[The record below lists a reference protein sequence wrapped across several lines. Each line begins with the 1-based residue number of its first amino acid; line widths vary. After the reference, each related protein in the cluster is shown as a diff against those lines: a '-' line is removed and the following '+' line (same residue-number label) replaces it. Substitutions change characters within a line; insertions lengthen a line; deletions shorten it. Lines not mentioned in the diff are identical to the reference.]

1 MEDGEGK
8 ERVSFITCAAWVPR
22 GAAKANPEKVEI
34 SKEELARIIQETK
47 GKVEELEEVEEDE
60 SEDIEEEAAEEDGTV
75 KGKKLVESKEASATE
90 EGKEKSVKKKKKKG
104 KEVKEEEEE
113 ETGDFESRYKF
124 TAYEDENDDKMN
136 QLLQIGLLTVH
147 SDNDSDPFITIKDK
161 DDHDSEDGDDEILP
175 TDNLIAV
182 GHVEN
187 DAAILEVYVYN
198 GEGSSFY
205 VHHDILLPAVPLCME
220 WLNYDPGDE
229 QLKPAN
235 MMAIGSMSPVIEVW
249 DLDLVDC
256 LEPAYTLGKKG
267 KKKKKIAGAGHK
279 EPVLSLAWN
288 RHAEHILASGS
299 VDETVILWDLQQG
312 TVAQQ
317 LTSFEEKV
325 QSISWHHNEAHTL
338 LTGACDGKA
347 RIFDCRSSDT
357 CKTWKL
363 DGEVECVI
371 WETVTDKQYS
381 CVVSTD
387 QGTLFGIDA
396 RQEKPLWTLNAHNK
410 ACTGIRMSPQ
420 CPGCLVT
427 VSYDGSVKLWDI
439 ADGKPSFIEEHCPT
453 LGHLQCLASCPD
465 TPFVFCMGGD
475 NKENNFKVWDIRE
488 SVNARSR
495 FCPRVGLPVDD
506 DDDDDVKMEAEE
518 SVEDSSKIQVIN
530 QALPAASASSPV
542 VAACQ
547 HTKTNSKLKFGKKKG
562 GHLEKRKKKW

>member
-1 MEDGEGK
+1 TNKVHRRTNISVCYCQQSTKFTLVKNFGIKMEDGEGK

-363 DGEVECVI
+363 DGEVEC
-371 WETVTDKQYS
+371 
-381 CVVSTD
+381 
-387 QGTLFGIDA
+387 
-396 RQEKPLWTLNAHNK
+396 
-410 ACTGIRMSPQ
+410 

-488 SVNARSR
+488 SVN
-495 FCPRVGLPVDD
+495 VDD